1 MPKMLRLLTGLIST
15 LPALLIGL
23 CVFTCFRGEY
33 YWLSYLITAGIFSL
47 SSFVWGY
54 WLPGF
59 LIKGRF
65 NNPWL
70 WVFTAGGLAWMLAI
84 STLGLLNLTPL
95 CIGQDNGDGINDA
108 GLCFLY
114 TALAGLVYT
123 PGMLVLLLA
132 NSFIGGKI
140 LGRWITSSNN
150 PDPHSQ
156 GSALR

>member
-1 MPKMLRLLTGLIST
+1 MSKLLRLLTGLSSA
-15 LPALLIGL
+15 LPALLVGL
-23 CVFTCFRGEY
+23 CVFTCFRDEY
-33 YWLSYLITAGIFSL
+33 YWLSYLIMAGIFTL
-47 SSFVWGY
+47 SSFGWGY
-54 WLPGF
+54 LLPSWMRGS
-59 LIKGRF
+59 RF
-65 NNPWL
+65 NYPWL
-70 WVFTAGGLAWMLAI
+70 WVFIAGGLSWVLAI
-84 STLGLLNLTPL
+84 SMLGLLNLTPL